1 MLEDFV
7 ILPAAKTASR
17 NPLQPGCTPMPIQR
31 FVLMP
36 DARQVIRDRDFNTLR
51 SIVKHWRPADLAE
64 MLEELPPSQQAVALR
79 GLPRHQAVAAFQYL
93 RPAGQERL
101 LQALAREEASEMVNA
116 LPHDDLTQLL
126 QDLAAAP
133 SKSVLELL
141 EPQKRAVALS
151 LLEFPEDSAGRLMTP
166 DYLAI
171 RPEWTVQQVLD
182 FVREKGR
189 DSETINALYVLDDEG
204 ILLDDIRIR
213 EFLLAPLAAR
223 VSDLMDRRFVALR
236 ATDTKEEAVAVFK
249 REDRTVLPVVDS
261 EGRMLGIVTVDDVLD
276 LAEAAATADMQ
287 RIGGMEALD
296 EPYMESAFSRMIR
309 KRAGWLV
316 MLFLGEMLTATA
328 MGFFEKEISRAVV
341 LALFIPLIISSGGNS
356 GSQAST
362 LVIRALALGE
372 VGLPDW
378 WRVMRREAFAGLAL
392 GAILGGIGFLRIT
405 LWSAFTN
412 IYGPHWLLVAVTV
425 GVALLGIVL
434 WGTLAGSLLP
444 FLLRSLGFDP
454 AASSAPFVA
463 TLVDVT
469 GLVIYFSVAALILS
483 GTLL

>member
-1 MLEDFV
+1 MH
-7 ILPAAKTASR
+7 
-17 NPLQPGCTPMPIQR
+17 
-31 FVLMP
+31 P
-36 DARQVIRDRDFNTLR
+36 DAHSTVCLDARCRQVIRDRDFNTLR

-276 LAEAAATADMQ
+276 VAEAAATADMQ

-328 MGFFEKEISRAVV
+328 MGFFRKGN
-341 LALFIPLIISSGGNS
+341 LASCRVGAFHPSDHLERRQF
-356 GSQAST
+356 
-362 LVIRALALGE
+362 RLAG
-372 VGLPDW
+372 VDARDPSPCFG
-378 WRVMRREAFAGLAL
+378 RGRFAGLVESHATRGFRGIGTWSNSGRNRISTNHAVVRLYQYLWSSLVVGCRHSRRSAAGDCAL
-392 GAILGGIGFLRIT
+392 GNAGWF
-405 LWSAFTN
+405 F
-412 IYGPHWLLVAVTV
+412 VAVSASQPWLRP
-425 GVALLGIVL
+425 GRFF
-434 WGTLAGSLLP
+434 GTLRRHVGGRDRIGHLL
-444 FLLRSLGFDP
+444 
-454 AASSAPFVA
+454 
-463 TLVDVT
+463 
-469 GLVIYFSVAALILS
+469 
-483 GTLL
+483 